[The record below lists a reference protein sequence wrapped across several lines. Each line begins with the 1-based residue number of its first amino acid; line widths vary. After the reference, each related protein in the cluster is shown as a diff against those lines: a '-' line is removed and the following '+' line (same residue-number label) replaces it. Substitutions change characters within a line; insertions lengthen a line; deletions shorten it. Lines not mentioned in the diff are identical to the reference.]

1 MQSKKKKEQLGLTAL
16 YCRLSRDD
24 GAEGDSNSVANQKRL
39 LQKYAKENSIG
50 NTRFYV
56 DDGYTGTN
64 FNRPSFQKMIEDV
77 EMGYVTAVI
86 VKDMSRLGRD
96 YLGVGYYTDTFF
108 PEHNIRFIAVNDC
121 VDSDDGENELA
132 PFRNVMNEMYAR
144 DISRKVRSAHR
155 IRGNSGEPLGQPPYG
170 YRKDPL
176 DKKHWIIDPEA
187 SQVVR
192 DIFRMCLEGK
202 GNDTIARILQENGIL
217 NCTAYWHEKGI
228 GRGGKKTQPNPYR
241 WKNSTIRKILTQQE
255 YCGDVINFK
264 TYSHDTDGKL
274 VINPDE
280 APTVKLIFYMY
291 LSGYSSSHI
300 AKTLEALGKRTF
312 LGNSKWTSGTVI
324 QVLRDERHCGDVL
337 TRKTFTPDVISHK
350 SKKNRGERQQ
360 SLYKGEHEA
369 IVSRDDYIAVQ
380 HMINNAK
387 YGGKSILP
395 ELRVI
400 ESGVLKGFVTI
411 SPKWAGF
418 KAADYLQ
425 ASMSVYTDDAYY
437 GQPAEGDATF
447 EVAAGDFDL
456 RGFEVTNASLF
467 DANKRPYV
475 LFQSK
480 QIKFSTDCVR
490 QFGKDNKVEL
500 LIHPGLRKLAVRRA
514 SKDSRQCVQW
524 SRPDD
529 GKYYAKEIPCTAFGG
544 TLFELLDWETDFKFR
559 AYGRLLQNEGDSV
572 FIFDLSEPEIFIQSY
587 LMTGTDSP
595 ISGNGELSPLSVSGK
610 RVRAVPK
617 KLADRFGSDFYSHR
631 LTSSSPELQ
640 SEDAWKLWLEGQLF
654 ETGEKLRVTKFDEM
668 QRFIAEQLAPIKQME
683 EVDFNA

>member
-39 LQKYAKENSIG
+39 LQKYAKENSLG

-155 IRGNSGEPLGQPPYG
+155 IRGNSGEPLGQLPYG

-176 DKKHWIIDPEA
+176 NKKHWIIDPEA
-187 SQVVR
+187 AQVVR

-264 TYSHDTDGKL
+264 TYSKSFKDTFAEIVEFVQIGESVFQHGEFLRPVDIRHKGG
-274 VINPDE
+274 
-280 APTVKLIFYMY
+280 
-291 LSGYSSSHI
+291 LSGVPS
-300 AKTLEALGKRTF
+300 F
-312 LGNSKWTSGTVI
+312 
-324 QVLRDERHCGDVL
+324 
-337 TRKTFTPDVISHK
+337 
-350 SKKNRGERQQ
+350 
-360 SLYKGEHEA
+360 
-369 IVSRDDYIAVQ
+369 
-380 HMINNAK
+380 
-387 YGGKSILP
+387 
-395 ELRVI
+395 
-400 ESGVLKGFVTI
+400 
-411 SPKWAGF
+411 
-418 KAADYLQ
+418 
-425 ASMSVYTDDAYY
+425 
-437 GQPAEGDATF
+437 
-447 EVAAGDFDL
+447 
-456 RGFEVTNASLF
+456 
-467 DANKRPYV
+467 
-475 LFQSK
+475 
-480 QIKFSTDCVR
+480 
-490 QFGKDNKVEL
+490 
-500 LIHPGLRKLAVRRA
+500 
-514 SKDSRQCVQW
+514 
-524 SRPDD
+524 
-529 GKYYAKEIPCTAFGG
+529 
-544 TLFELLDWETDFKFR
+544 
-559 AYGRLLQNEGDSV
+559 DSV
-572 FIFDLSEPEIFIQSY
+572 DLTKLCKQF
-587 LMTGTDSP
+587 
-595 ISGNGELSPLSVSGK
+595 
-610 RVRAVPK
+610 A
-617 KLADRFGSDFYSHR
+617 LADREADVNLVIGVFDSDFDHGAHSFR
-631 LTSSSPELQ
+631 R
-640 SEDAWKLWLEGQLF
+640 K
-654 ETGEKLRVTKFDEM
+654 
-668 QRFIAEQLAPIKQME
+668 
-683 EVDFNA
+683 